1 MYIHTVG
8 FGQGKSTR
16 MNAVRGFHPPSR
28 RYKFSLSIL
37 GIGNLLMPRE
47 GKVSLRRSPSA
58 GGGMWRRG
66 KPWPCWTG
74 FCETIP
80 VFCYLLLLTCYI
92 LLIVLSL
99 ILLFFGYSLMSAISK
114 INFGNFRMLLLCESF
129 ENLLYADI
137 SGVWKYVYQFKM
149 IKKLWYPVKLI
160 HHDCNFTIAW

>member
-58 GGGMWRRG
+58 GGECEEEGNRDRVG
-66 KPWPCWTG
+66 LVSVKRFTG
-74 FCETIP
+74 LLLP
-80 VFCYLLLLTCYI
+80 VVIYVLYFIDRSFSNPSFLRVFVNECYLED
-92 LLIVLSL
+92 
-99 ILLFFGYSLMSAISK
+99 K
-114 INFGNFRMLLLCESF
+114 FRKF
-129 ENLLYADI
+129 PYA
-137 SGVWKYVYQFKM
+137 FA
-149 IKKLWYPVKLI
+149 L
-160 HHDCNFTIAW
+160 